1 MVEPSTV
8 VEPAH
13 DEDLV
18 LSDLERQRIER
29 TIEMLPGDATTC
41 LEIGFKDQRITNVLS
56 RYDLCS
62 IDLPGSKPAS
72 VANKTA
78 YATIAGLPVV
88 DRSFD
93 LAVCTE
99 VLEHLE
105 PDILAAGVAELARVS
120 GRYVLLSVPNRQR
133 VWNELSKCGAC
144 GYVCNAMAHLYRFD
158 EDRLKT
164 LFPGFRPVR
173 TAFAGHVS
181 SYAPDVL
188 YWVRNRLGNDW
199 QPCHWG
205 CFRCGATRPAVAPNL
220 LGKATRSAIWRREAR
235 RPPRPAFLF
244 MLMER
249 NAA

>member
-78 YATIAGLPVV
+78 YATIAGLPFG

-181 SYAPDVL
+181 SYAPDVCTGCATGSGTTGSRVTGAASGAVPRGRRSRRTCSARPRAARSGAGKRV
-188 YWVRNRLGNDW
+188 VRRG
-199 QPCHWG
+199 P
-205 CFRCGATRPAVAPNL
+205 
-220 LGKATRSAIWRREAR
+220 RSSSC
-235 RPPRPAFLF
+235 
-244 MLMER
+244 
-249 NAA
+249 